1 MLTANAGECANGT
14 GFLDAVAA
22 SVTDGTSCAMVTTG
36 IHNSGKS
43 TLTRGGDEGGTEGC
57 GVCGTVAGA
66 VFDAVA
72 SLQSECDDLVSVS
85 VSAVADVITA
95 PVDST
100 IPVARRKTHEVLVD
114 ALALGIELAQRTN
127 EGGDVTA
134 ETSMRGGRGSGAA
147 SVGASF
153 HGAGSDTRVNIRE
166 HPTRGTCL
174 THGKHPGRRTHI
186 IPPPFHYLIY

>member
-1 MLTANAGECANGT
+1 
-14 GFLDAVAA
+14 
-22 SVTDGTSCAMVTTG
+22 MVTTG
-36 IHNSGKS
+36 IHASGKS

-66 VFDAVA
+66 VFGAVA
-72 SLQSECDDLVSVS
+72 SLQRTCDDLVSVS

-134 ETSMRGGRGSGAA
+134 ETSLRGGRGSGAA

-166 HPTRGTCL
+166 HPTRGACL
-174 THGKHPGRRTHI
+174 THGKHPGRHTHI
-186 IPPPFHYLIY
+186 IPPPFHYLIN

>member
-1 MLTANAGECANGT
+1 
-14 GFLDAVAA
+14 
-22 SVTDGTSCAMVTTG
+22 MVTTG

-174 THGKHPGRRTHI
+174 THGKHPGRHTHI
-186 IPPPFHYLIY
+186 IPPPFHYPIN

>member
-1 MLTANAGECANGT
+1 
-14 GFLDAVAA
+14 
-22 SVTDGTSCAMVTTG
+22 MVTTG
-36 IHNSGKS
+36 IHGSGKS
-43 TLTRGGDEGGTEGC
+43 TLTRGGGMGSGDEGGSEEC

-66 VFDAVA
+66 VFGAVE
-72 SLQSECDDLVSVS
+72 SLRSKCDDLVSVS

-134 ETSMRGGRGSGAA
+134 ETLRGGRGSGSA

-186 IPPPFHYLIY
+186 IPPPFHYLIN

>member
-1 MLTANAGECANGT
+1 
-14 GFLDAVAA
+14 
-22 SVTDGTSCAMVTTG
+22 MVTTG

-43 TLTRGGDEGGTEGC
+43 TLTRGGGMGSGDEGGTEGC

-72 SLQSECDDLVSVS
+72 SLQRTCDDLVSVS

-134 ETSMRGGRGSGAA
+134 ETSLRGGRGSGVA

-153 HGAGSDTRVNIRE
+153 HGAGSDARVNIRE
-166 HPTRGTCL
+166 HPTRGKRL
-174 THGKHPGRRTHI
+174 THAQTPWATY
-186 IPPPFHYLIY
+186 PYYTATVPLPN

>member
-1 MLTANAGECANGT
+1 MTANAAECANGT

-36 IHNSGKS
+36 IHGSGKS
-43 TLTRGGDEGGTEGC
+43 TLTRGGDEGDGC

-66 VFDAVA
+66 VFGAVA
-72 SLQSECDDLVSVS
+72 ALQRTCDDLVSVS

-114 ALALGIELAQRTN
+114 ALALGIELAQRTI

-134 ETSMRGGRGSGAA
+134 ETSLRGGRGSGVA
-147 SVGASF
+147 SVGACF

-174 THGKHPGRRTHI
+174 THAQTLWATYPYYTATV
-186 IPPPFHYLIY
+186 PLPN

>member
-1 MLTANAGECANGT
+1 MTANAGECANGT

-36 IHNSGKS
+36 IHASGKS
-43 TLTRGGDEGGTEGC
+43 TLTRGGDEGDGC

-66 VFDAVA
+66 VFGAVA
-72 SLQSECDDLVSVS
+72 SLQRTCDDLVSVS

-134 ETSMRGGRGSGAA
+134 ETSLRGGRGSGVA

-153 HGAGSDTRVNIRE
+153 HGAGSDARVNIRE
-166 HPTRGTCL
+166 HPTRGKRL
-174 THGKHPGRRTHI
+174 THAQTPWATY
-186 IPPPFHYLIY
+186 PYYTATVPLPN

>member
-1 MLTANAGECANGT
+1 
-14 GFLDAVAA
+14 
-22 SVTDGTSCAMVTTG
+22 MVTTG

-66 VFDAVA
+66 VFGAVA
-72 SLQSECDDLVSVS
+72 SLRRTCDDLVSVS

-134 ETSMRGGRGSGAA
+134 ETSLLSL
-147 SVGASF
+147 
-153 HGAGSDTRVNIRE
+153 I
-166 HPTRGTCL
+166 
-174 THGKHPGRRTHI
+174 HI
-186 IPPPFHYLIY
+186 

>member
-1 MLTANAGECANGT
+1 
-14 GFLDAVAA
+14 
-22 SVTDGTSCAMVTTG
+22 
-36 IHNSGKS
+36 
-43 TLTRGGDEGGTEGC
+43 
-57 GVCGTVAGA
+57 
-66 VFDAVA
+66 
-72 SLQSECDDLVSVS
+72 VSVS

-174 THGKHPGRRTHI
+174 THAQTPWATY
-186 IPPPFHYLIY
+186 PYYTATVPLPN

>member
-1 MLTANAGECANGT
+1 
-14 GFLDAVAA
+14 
-22 SVTDGTSCAMVTTG
+22 MVTTG
-36 IHNSGKS
+36 IHASGKS

-66 VFDAVA
+66 VFGAVA
-72 SLQSECDDLVSVS
+72 SLQRTCDDLVSVS

-174 THGKHPGRRTHI
+174 TPAQGKHLGRHTHI
-186 IPPPFHYLIY
+186 IPPPFHYLIN